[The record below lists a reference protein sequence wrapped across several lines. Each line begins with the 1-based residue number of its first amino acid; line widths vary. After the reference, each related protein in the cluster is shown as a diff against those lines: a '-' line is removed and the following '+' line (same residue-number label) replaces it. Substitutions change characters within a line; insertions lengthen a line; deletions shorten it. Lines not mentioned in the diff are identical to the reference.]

1 MWFLS
6 RFDRR
11 NTEQHSQNMGVLRSV
26 ESKIDRLDEKS
37 DHLDFKLINL
47 DRKVDDV
54 HSRVEHLEAKR
65 AAKKTNKSE

>member
-11 NTEQHSQNMGVLRSV
+11 NTEQHSQNMGILRSV

-54 HSRVEHLEAKR
+54 NDRVSHLESKKATKR
-65 AAKKTNKSE
+65 TKQTD